1 MAVPMIR
8 RRFGTIVLL
17 AVTCVVLA
25 LAGCSARKPSGKS
38 TVSTAVSS
46 VPPATHPFSE
56 QVRPAKPLQR
66 IASVGGCEPTYLNGT
81 KGSCVGGKPC
91 RGYGVIDEA
100 GHEQCEC
107 FLHRGG
113 CQSAFRCEEVRAD
126 CVPDDKSHAD
136 P

>member
-1 MAVPMIR
+1 MIR
-8 RRFGTIVLL
+8 RRSGVIVLL
-17 AVTCVVLA
+17 AVACLVLA
-25 LAGCSARKPSGKS
+25 LAGCSARKPSRKS
-38 TVSTAVSS
+38 TASTAVSS

-56 QVRPAKPLQR
+56 QVRPARPLKQ
-66 IASVGGCEPTYLNGT
+66 IASAGGCEPTYLNGT

-107 FLHRGG
+107 FLSRGG
-113 CQSAFRCEEVRAD
+113 CLSQFRCEAVRAG

>member
-1 MAVPMIR
+1 MAAPMIR
-8 RRFGTIVLL
+8 RRSGATVRLL
-17 AVTCVVLA
+17 AACLVLA
-25 LAGCSARKPSGKS
+25 LPGCSARKPSGK
-38 TVSTAVSS
+38 STAVSS

-113 CQSAFRCEEVRAD
+113 CQSLFRCEAVRAD